1 MNVSQVELEN
11 RQQTSFKIDL
21 MRELIILV
29 INKKLIFKFTR

>member
-21 MRELIILV
+21 RELIIMI